1 LQHSCFNNS
10 ESNFLNNNNSRNN
23 LNKFEESKINK
34 SKKINQNFGPF
45 LNLDYDAIYKVPEIK
60 DEKVKKMLMDVN
72 GFGPYYSHCFSCNK
86 KNLNFYDKINQDTA
100 LKMLTTIKETKK
112 KSYFK

>member
-1 LQHSCFNNS
+1 LFI
-10 ESNFLNNNNSRNN
+10 NNNSRNN
-23 LNKFEESKINK
+23 LTKFEESKNNK
-34 SKKINQNFGPF
+34 SKKINQNFGTF
-45 LNLDYDAIYKVPEIK
+45 LNLDYDAVYKVPEIK
-60 DEKVKKMLMDVN
+60 DEKVKKMLKDVN

-100 LKMLTTIKETKK
+100 MKMLTTIKETKK